1 EGRRNTMMA
10 HIETKIRM
18 KSARK
23 VSASDRFIQYQ
34 KLHPQPFT
42 VSEIR
47 AKMRKDVQASQASR
61 RLAQQLANR
70 PSLEAALGNLNKMS
84 VQQQLGPS
92 NVKDRLSDNAVTGV
106 GGQMSVEQQLG
117 PSNVKARLSDNAV
130 TGVGGQMSVEQQLG
144 PSNVKARLSDNA
156 VTGVGGQMSVEQ
168 QLGPS
173 NVKACLSHNDVTG
186 VGGQQVGLGRGS
198 GQRGGLGRGVERRR
212 FQTGGRGGVREQ
224 SGGRGVKLTISK
236 EELDNELAEYMSN
249 TKANLYKNI
258 NEYIGSPSAGNTR
271 GGIFL
276 SPYGDLHG
284 NRGRGRGGV
293 RRSGI
298 NGFAGDLRDRGGNRR
313 CIEQG
318 RFQRGGRGGVRGQS
332 RERGTKLTISKEEL
346 DNQLDEYMS
355 NRKAKLD
362 RCIYRP
368 S

>member
-1 EGRRNTMMA
+1 MMA

-18 KSARK
+18 KRARK
-23 VSASDRFIQYQ
+23 VSVSDRFAQYQ
-34 KLHPQPFT
+34 KLHPQPLT

-47 AKMRKDVQASQASR
+47 AKMRKDLQASQASR

-70 PSLEAALGNLNKMS
+70 PSLEAALGNLNE
-84 VQQQLGPS
+84 
-92 NVKDRLSDNAVTGV
+92 
-106 GGQMSVEQQLG
+106 MSVEQQLG

-144 PSNVKARLSDNA
+144 PSNVKARLS
-156 VTGVGGQMSVEQ
+156 
-168 QLGPS
+168 
-173 NVKACLSHNDVTG
+173 HNDVTG

-198 GQRGGLGRGVERRR
+198 GQRGGLGRGVER
-212 FQTGGRGGVREQ
+212 
-224 SGGRGVKLTISK
+224 
-236 EELDNELAEYMSN
+236 
-249 TKANLYKNI
+249 
-258 NEYIGSPSAGNTR
+258 
-271 GGIFL
+271 
-276 SPYGDLHG
+276 
-284 NRGRGRGGV
+284 
-293 RRSGI
+293 
-298 NGFAGDLRDRGGNRR
+298 
-313 CIEQG
+313 G